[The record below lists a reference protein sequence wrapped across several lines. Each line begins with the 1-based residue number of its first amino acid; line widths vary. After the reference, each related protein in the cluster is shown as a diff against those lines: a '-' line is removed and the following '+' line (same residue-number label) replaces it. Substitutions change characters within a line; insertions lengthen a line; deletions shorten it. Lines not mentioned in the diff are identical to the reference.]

1 MSEPFLGE
9 IQMVGFNFAPRGWAF
24 CHGSI
29 LSIAQ
34 NDALFALL
42 GTTYGGDGQSTFALP
57 DLRGRIPINQGQGP
71 GLNNRIVGE
80 VGGTETVTL
89 SQQQMPS
96 HTHQVMAATNGARTS
111 APNGNALASGEADVF
126 SRASGSEVGLAP
138 TQLSAAGST
147 LPHENMQPVLA
158 VNFIIA
164 LEGIFPSRN

>member
-57 DLRGRIPINQGQGP
+57 DLRGRIPLNQGQGA
-71 GLNNRIVGE
+71 GLSNRVIGE
-80 VGGTETVTL
+80 IGGTESVTL
-89 SQQQMPS
+89 TQQQMPS
-96 HTHQVMAATNGARTS
+96 HTHQVMAGATGARTS
-111 APNGNALASGEADVF
+111 TPNGNMLASGEADVF

-138 TQLSAAGST
+138 TQLAPAGST

>member
-24 CHGSI
+24 CHGSL

-34 NDALFALL
+34 NDALYALL
-42 GTTYGGDGQSTFALP
+42 GTTYGGDGQVTFALP
-57 DLRGRIPINQGQGP
+57 DLRGRIPIAQGQGP
-71 GLNNRIVGE
+71 GLTNRVVGQL
-80 VGGTETVTL
+80 GGTETVTL
-89 SQQQMPS
+89 GAQQMPA
-96 HTHQVMAATNGARTS
+96 HQHQMAVAAIGTRTP
-111 APNGNALASGEADVF
+111 APGGNLLASGEADIY
-126 SRASGSEVGLAP
+126 SRNAGPTVGLAA
-138 TQLSAAGST
+138 TQLSAAGSS